1 MILNIV
7 LISVIVVL
15 TAGMIAAFAIDYKRA
30 KAGKKSFLWERKSD
44 TRPDRDTQ
52 TKD

>member
-15 TAGMIAAFAIDYKRA
+15 TAGMIAAFAVDYKRA
-30 KAGKKSFLWERKSD
+30 KAGKKARFVEKEKQEVKRI
-44 TRPDRDTQ
+44 
-52 TKD
+52 

>member
-15 TAGMIAAFAIDYKRA
+15 TAGMIAAFVIDYKRA
-30 KAGKKSFLWERKSD
+30 KAGKKHVLWENKHR
-44 TRPDRDTQ
+44 R
-52 TKD
+52 

>member
-7 LISVIVVL
+7 LISAIVVL

-30 KAGKKSFLWERKSD
+30 KAGKKPVLWEKKNR
-44 TRPDRDTQ
+44 R
-52 TKD
+52 

>member
-15 TAGMIAAFAIDYKRA
+15 TAGMIAAFAVDYKRA
-30 KAGKKSFLWERKSD
+30 KAGRKSVFWENKH
-44 TRPDRDTQ
+44 RR
-52 TKD
+52 

>member
-15 TAGMIAAFAIDYKRA
+15 TAGMIAAFAVDYKRT
-30 KAGKKSFLWERKSD
+30 KAGKKPVLWEKKNR
-44 TRPDRDTQ
+44 R
-52 TKD
+52 

>member
-7 LISVIVVL
+7 LISAIVVL

-30 KAGKKSFLWERKSD
+30 KAGRKSVLWEKKNR
-44 TRPDRDTQ
+44 R
-52 TKD
+52 

>member
-15 TAGMIAAFAIDYKRA
+15 TAGMIAAFAVDYKRA
-30 KAGKKSFLWERKSD
+30 KAGNEFRIRFLKKAA
-44 TRPDRDTQ
+44 
-52 TKD
+52 

>member
-7 LISVIVVL
+7 LISAIVVL

-30 KAGKKSFLWERKSD
+30 KTGRKFVFWEKKNR
-44 TRPDRDTQ
+44 R
-52 TKD
+52 

>member
-15 TAGMIAAFAIDYKRA
+15 TAGMIAAFAIGYTRA
-30 KAGKKSFLWERKSD
+30 KAGRKSVFWEKK
-44 TRPDRDTQ
+44 TRR
-52 TKD
+52 